1 VVAYSNIEVVVDDRG
16 AFNKKK
22 FIFGFVRGEELVKK
36 SLKMSA
42 SGSDL
47 ATDGPVCPHFGSDCW
62 ANLGTC
68 VRIRIGHGR
77 FFATIYVRIRIE
89 PLTYSRVL
97 TKRDVPMGHDTKREP
112 TSLEAEHPPEP
123 GPHSQ
128 CFLKVFKILK

>member
-1 VVAYSNIEVVVDDRG
+1 LVKRRSVVAYSNIEVMVDDRG

-22 FIFGFVRGEELVKK
+22 FIFGFVRGEDWVRNLVNK
-36 SLKMSA
+36 SPKMSA

-77 FFATIYVRIRIE
+77 FFGTIYVRTGIE
-89 PLTYSRVL
+89 PLTAYSRVL
-97 TKRDVPMGHDTKREP
+97 DNE
-112 TSLEAEHPPEP
+112 S
-123 GPHSQ
+123 GPVLFFCSYS
-128 CFLKVFKILK
+128 FISDAKT

>member
-1 VVAYSNIEVVVDDRG
+1 MVDDGG

-22 FIFGFVRGEELVKK
+22 FIFGFVRGEDWVNLVNK
-36 SLKMSA
+36 SPKMSA

-77 FFATIYVRIRIE
+77 FFGTIYVRTGVE
-89 PLTYSRVL
+89 PLTAYSRILEGVVARKIFPIY
-97 TKRDVPMGHDTKREP
+97 TKSSGKR
-112 TSLEAEHPPEP
+112 S
-123 GPHSQ
+123 S
-128 CFLKVFKILK
+128 CSV